1 MPSITDVMKNTRV
14 YLLWPVTPQLPSRSC
29 NVTHHQVSTNTTSL
43 KQYMAPSLKSVLRTT
58 EVGHYALK
66 YHYDI
71 TRSSKLLG
79 LNYMPDFHLAH
90 PSTSTKIINIARW
103 VHSPLD
109 QVPQG
114 EQLAWTTHSG
124 YIYHYA
130 GNEMTWSTK
139 GSNRLKDQPESA
151 NSLSHQLDKN
161 ARIPVMPTQGLEE
174 SSRWT
179 FNTQR
184 SCHRSEMGPLSSQP
198 GPLGEQ
204 LAWATHSRCSHNQAG

>member
-1 MPSITDVMKNTRV
+1 MSCGWTKSSISVPWNCLPGLTRSVNFVPAPSDDTGLHSNTYRLYNISQNNKLMPSITDVMKNTRV

-43 KQYMAPSLKSVLRTT
+43 KQYMAPSLKSVLHTT
-58 EVGHYALK
+58 EVGNYALK

-71 TRSSKLLG
+71 TRSSKLLR

-90 PSTSTKIINIARW
+90 PSTSTKIINTARW

-130 GNEMTWSTK
+130 GNENDMIDK
-139 GSNRLKDQPESA
+139 RL
-151 NSLSHQLDKN
+151 
-161 ARIPVMPTQGLEE
+161 
-174 SSRWT
+174 
-179 FNTQR
+179 
-184 SCHRSEMGPLSSQP
+184 
-198 GPLGEQ
+198 
-204 LAWATHSRCSHNQAG
+204 